1 MSNDLNSHKPQDSK
15 MNGEHK
21 KSSSI
26 GEKLKQPFQELK
38 DKLRNTHL
46 HDAKVHLHHKK
57 SVYPPPY
64 SAPQGVDLGIRS

>member
-57 SVYPPPY
+57 SVYPSTY
-64 SAPQGVDLGIRS
+64 YAPQGVDLGIRS